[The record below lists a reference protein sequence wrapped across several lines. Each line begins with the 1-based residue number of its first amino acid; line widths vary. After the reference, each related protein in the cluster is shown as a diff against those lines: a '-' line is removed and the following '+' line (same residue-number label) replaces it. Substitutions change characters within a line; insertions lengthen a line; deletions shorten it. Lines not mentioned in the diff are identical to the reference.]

1 MGVFLSST
9 NSFIL
14 TKQISSKNS
23 KNQTYLFKRMRM
35 LRMLPSVPAMTVMK
49 VRTPEM
55 KNWLRKRR
63 SESESSGYQHLD
75 MMAAVK
81 C

>member
-1 MGVFLSST
+1 
-9 NSFIL
+9 
-14 TKQISSKNS
+14 
-23 KNQTYLFKRMRM
+23 M

-55 KNWLRKRR
+55 KNLLRKRR
-63 SESESSGYQHLD
+63 SESESSGSPHLD

>member
-1 MGVFLSST
+1 
-9 NSFIL
+9 
-14 TKQISSKNS
+14 
-23 KNQTYLFKRMRM
+23 MRM
-35 LRMLPSVPAMTVMK
+35 LRILPSVPAMTVMK

-55 KNWLRKRR
+55 KNLLRKRR
-63 SESESSGYQHLD
+63 SESDSSGYPHLD